1 MRIVL
6 VALVAV
12 VALAGCD
19 WAQLG
24 FGPDETNDN
33 PSEPAITPTSVRQ
46 LNTAWSTLINVTTP
60 PLVAHGLVY
69 TEDTNNDIPPR
80 DFTIAAR
87 DEATG
92 AVRWSLAIR
101 QVTDARFMGI
111 GNGLAY
117 VRVGSLTGD
126 GALDT
131 SDVVLALDAMTGQ
144 LRWFLQ
150 APDPSNFQ
158 DKLVTIR
165 AFLLDGSR
173 LFLVTSA
180 PGSGYFVSAYDT
192 GGHSIWSASV
202 LGTLDSI
209 VADPGRT
216 LHAVSFVQLNP
227 DGTGIDVLTSYS
239 ESSGTVTAQRFAD
252 FAPRGAVI
260 SPPMS
265 FGNGVIYAD
274 TVSGNHNE
282 VVAVRVSDGVQLWNA
297 LDESVGAVAPGAV
310 ITLDRAVTARNPLTG
325 AVLWSRPGA
334 TFADPQSAVVAGG
347 VVFARQSGGAFAFRL
362 SDGTVLNSTPAGS
375 LITVADGRVV
385 VANGAAGLEV
395 LTPAG

>member
-1 MRIVL
+1 MRMVL

-12 VALAGCD
+12 VVLAGCD

-24 FGPDETNDN
+24 FGPDQTNFN
-33 PSEPAITPTSVRQ
+33 PSEPAITPSSVMH
-46 LNTAWSTLINVTTP
+46 LNTAWSAPIGATTP
-60 PLVAHGLVY
+60 PLVANGLVY
-69 TEDTNNDIPPR
+69 TEDTNNGSPPR
-80 DFTIAAR
+80 NFTIAAR
-87 DEATG
+87 DEGTG

-101 QVTDARFMGI
+101 QVVDARFMGI

-165 AFLLDGSR
+165 AFLLDGPR

-180 PGSGYFVSAYDT
+180 PGSGSFVSAYDT
-192 GGHSIWSASV
+192 AGHSVWSASV
-202 LGTLDSI
+202 LGTFDAV

-216 LHAVSFVQLNP
+216 LHVVSFVPLHP
-227 DGTGIDVLTSYS
+227 DGTGTAVVTSYA
-239 ESSGTVTAQRFAD
+239 ESSGAVSAQRFAD
-252 FAPRGAVI
+252 FGPHGAAFSPSI
-260 SPPMS
+260 S
-265 FGNGVIYAD
+265 FANGVIYAD
-274 TVSGNHNE
+274 SFSGNQVE
-282 VVAVRVSDGVQLWNA
+282 AVAVRVSDGLRLWSA
-297 LDESVGAVAPGAV
+297 LGESVGAVAPGAA
-310 ITLDRAVTARNPLTG
+310 ITLDNAVTARNPLTG

-334 TFADPQSAVVAGG
+334 TFADPQSAAVAGG

-362 SDGTVLNSTPAGS
+362 SDGTVLNSGPAGS
-375 LITVADGRVV
+375 LFSIADGRVV
-385 VANGAAGLEV
+385 TVGAAGLEV